1 MKSKNRKIVIILV
14 MAILVAVI
22 TAFALYLYLTPQ
34 KTTVYVF
41 RDNYEA
47 GEALTED
54 MLTAIQADSSIVVA
68 GKNTDTASRFVTGK
82 DIQTVLNAGD
92 SLRMDVAE
100 GMPLTISMLSVNGG
114 SSVEM
119 NMDPSKIAVT
129 VPVTSVSGVTNDLKE
144 GSRVNIYA
152 LSAEGGGTTLLF
164 QNMRVLAVQ
173 KDDTGALSSAT
184 IEVDADQSLKLIYA
198 SNYNGIYFGL
208 VDSTG
213 YEFTE
218 EEEPSY
224 TPDAGE

>member
-1 MKSKNRKIVIILV
+1 M
-14 MAILVAVI
+14 
-22 TAFALYLYLTPQ
+22 
-34 KTTVYVF
+34 
-41 RDNYEA
+41 
-47 GEALTED
+47 
-54 MLTAIQADSSIVVA
+54 
-68 GKNTDTASRFVTGK
+68 
-82 DIQTVLNAGD
+82 
-92 SLRMDVAE
+92 
-100 GMPLTISMLSVNGG
+100 
-114 SSVEM
+114 EM